1 MKVVF
6 SVEFVI
12 LVCVLFII
20 LYGHLFFSCA
30 KISPYLLLEGM
41 QNKKTKEG
49 LQSKKTKE
57 GMQNKKTKEGFHTRD
72 HFDPLIFSR
81 TPFKPECCPSTYSNS
96 EGCACIS
103 NKQYEYLIKR
113 GGNNVPYSQY

>member
-12 LVCVLFII
+12 LVCILFII
-20 LYGHLFFSCA
+20 LYGHLFLSCS
-30 KISPYLLLEGM
+30 KRSPYLLLEGL
-41 QNKKTKEG
+41 QSKKTKEG

-57 GMQNKKTKEGFHTRD
+57 GFHNRD

-81 TPFKPECCPSTYSNS
+81 TSFKPECCPTTYSNS
-96 EGCACIS
+96 QGCACIS
-103 NKQYEYLIKR
+103 NQQYEYLIKR
-113 GGNNVPYSQY
+113 GGNNVPYSEY